1 MGLSRKRK
9 TPASE
14 TNEVMELPSLNLNG
28 DKMDMSRVKQCLS
41 LLQKLMDHQFGWV
54 FNQPVDPVILG
65 IPDYFSIIKNPMD
78 FGTIK
83 KNLLKKKY
91 TRTVQFAEDVRLTFS
106 NAMLYNPPLNQVHEM
121 AKQLSHVF
129 EARWRLLEEKWAKE
143 SFNPSWGCVEDKFRR
158 EDPNHRSGLAESA
171 PVKKKVNFIIKCAVN
186 AKPAEPSKSDKTFV
200 QGSAQALCRDG
211 VDKPQSVIRIE
222 KRSDN
227 GRLIVKLGSSNRPLD
242 ANNGKCNSKDAISHH
257 SAFSK
262 KEGNMAHQ
270 KLCGMTQHSSDKK
283 SLSDGAHGT
292 DQHQSVPSSPAVL
305 EKDVD
310 EVPLEEPLS
319 PSRALRAAMLKSRFA
334 DTILKAQGR
343 VLLDQGKKVDPVKLQ
358 LEREK
363 LERKQQEERV
373 KLEAKVRAAQ
383 AAARMK
389 AEADRKLKREKDR
402 EAARLAVQQVKKTV
416 DLDNSELLKELER
429 LNCSWTWHR
438 TNSLNMACGIEAVL
452 NPLEKLGLFIKYDDD
467 DMDDE
472 DLKMPA
478 RADIEDG
485 EIC

>member
-41 LLQKLMDHQFGWV
+41 LLQKLMDHQYGWV
-54 FNQPVDPVILG
+54 FNHPVDPIKLG

-78 FGTIK
+78 LGTIK
-83 KNLLKKKY
+83 KNLLKRKY
-91 TRTVQFAEDVRLTFS
+91 TCTVQFAEDVRLTFS
-106 NAMLYNPPLNQVHEM
+106 NAMLYNPPTNEVHEV

-129 EARWRLLEEKWAKE
+129 EARWRLLEDKWAKDT
-143 SFNPSWGCVEDKFRR
+143 SSWGCVEDKFRR
-158 EDPNHRSGLAESA
+158 EDLNHRAGLAEPA
-171 PVKKKVNFIIKCAVN
+171 PAKKKVNFIIKCAVN
-186 AKPAEPSKSDKTFV
+186 AKPAEPSKIDKTFV

-211 VDKPQSVIRIE
+211 VEKPQSVIRIE

-257 SAFSK
+257 STFSK
-262 KEGNMAHQ
+262 KEGNIAHQ
-270 KLCGMTQHSSDKK
+270 KQCGSPRPLSDKK
-283 SLSDGAHGT
+283 SLSDGARGT
-292 DQHQSVPSSPAVL
+292 DQHQLLPSSAAVL

-310 EVPLEEPLS
+310 EFPLEEPLS

-343 VLLDQGKKVDPVKLQ
+343 VLLDQGKKVDPIKLQ

-402 EAARLAVQQVKKTV
+402 EAARLALQQVKKTV
-416 DLDNSELLKELER
+416 DLDNSELLKELES

-438 TNSLNMACGIEAVL
+438 RNSVNMACGIEAVL

-478 RADIEDG
+478 RADVEEG